1 MTVRRLSTCNQPPAG
16 DHATETRH
24 WPPSRCSA
32 GAVGWVKSLSFDAT
46 HVTVRSQQ
54 PRHAAAELLI
64 WTFGNFADRSIS
76 MLRLHHTCER
86 QPQSRLTRLRLHA
99 QRQMT
104 NSSSTSVCVRRARK
118 HFAPKLLRDTAN
130 GQARKRW
137 IAWHKPQT
145 GSGSARTAKKGEAF
159 VMTVRR
165 LSTCNH
171 LPVTTAQKPRH
182 SRRVN
187 CSPQDQYR

>member
-1 MTVRRLSTCNQPPAG
+1 M
-16 DHATETRH
+16 
-24 WPPSRCSA
+24 
-32 GAVGWVKSLSFDAT
+32 SFDAT

-64 WTFGNFADRSIS
+64 WTFGKFADRTI
-76 MLRLHHTCER
+76 RCGR

-104 NSSSTSVCVRRARK
+104 NSSSTSVCVRHARK
-118 HFAPKLLRDTAN
+118 HCAPKLLRDTAD
-130 GQARKRW
+130 GQARNRW
-137 IAWHKPQT
+137 IAWHKLQT
-145 GSGSARTAKKGEAF
+145 GSGSTRTAEKGEAF

-171 LPVTTAQKPRH
+171 LRCPRH
-182 SRRVN
+182 RNHVIGH
-187 CSPQDQYR
+187 PQGAVLVLWAG